1 MQDIGVVQ
9 QDSTVRIMFVTRNA
23 SGAAVAPSSPFES
36 ADVEIYKDGNATQ
49 RASDAGVTMTSP
61 FDTVTGMHL
70 VEIDLSDNTDAGF
83 WAAGSSYHVTIQ
95 PDETVDGQTVVEVLA
110 QFTIETDSQK
120 AARTFNS
127 AAFITDTVVTVT
139 SNTTTAVNLTDF
151 LDALAPDNS
160 TTGELWLWQDSTG
173 ELEYFR
179 VQSMASL
186 VATVEAWPQ
195 GGALSDVVASGD
207 RLWRVAPHAP
217 APVRMKY
224 DDDALGFKVVTTTNN
239 NNTTGEIN
247 FSDYLGANENTLV
260 GSIWMYYNPTGLFV
274 TMFRVVN
281 FTSPMATCQTLPS
294 NNPFSTSIVA
304 GGYLIS
310 LGHSFANVRQINAV
324 NLVGDGDAVPFDVQ

>member
-23 SGAAVAPSSPFES
+23 SGAATAPSDPFEN
-36 ADVEIYKDGNATQ
+36 ADVEIYKDGSATQ

-61 FDTVTGMHL
+61 FDAVTGLHL
-70 VEIDLSDNTDAGF
+70 VQIDLSDNTDAGF
-83 WAAGSSYHVTIQ
+83 WAAGSNYHVTIQ
-95 PDETVDGQTVVEVLA
+95 PNETVDGQTVVEVLA
-110 QFTIETDSQK
+110 EFTIETDSQK
-120 AARTFNS
+120 AVRTFNS

-151 LDALAPDNS
+151 LDAQAPDNS

-207 RLWRVAPHAP
+207 RLWRVAAHAP
-217 APVRMKY
+217 APVKIKH
-224 DDDALGFKVVTTTNN
+224 DDALGFKVVTTTNN
-239 NNTTGEIN
+239 NTSTGEVN

-260 GSIWMYYNPTGLFV
+260 GSIWMYYEPTGSFV

-294 NNPFSTSIVA
+294 NNPFSTSIAA

-310 LGHSFANVRQINAV
+310 MGHSFANVRQINAV